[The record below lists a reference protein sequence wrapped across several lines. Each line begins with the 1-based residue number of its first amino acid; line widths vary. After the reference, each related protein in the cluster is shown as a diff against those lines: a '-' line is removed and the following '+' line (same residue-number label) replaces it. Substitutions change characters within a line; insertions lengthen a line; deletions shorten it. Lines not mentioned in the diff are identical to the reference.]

1 MADIILER
9 KRMSMDVSVII
20 VSWNTKEI
28 LRNCLRSVYEQVG
41 GIRFEVFVVDNASS
55 DGSAQMVEDE
65 YPQVRLIRNAEN
77 RGFAAANNQAITLA
91 TGRYLLVLNPDT
103 IVLDGAIAKTVAFA
117 DEHPEAGVIGC
128 KILGSDRTLQRSC
141 FMYHS
146 LLNLLILTS
155 GLHRVFPGSCFF
167 GRERMTWWDYR
178 SVREVQA
185 LTGCFMLVRRE
196 AISQVGLMD
205 ERFFMY
211 AEEMDWC
218 WRMRSNGWKVLY
230 FPHAEIVHLGGSSA
244 ALRWED
250 MLIEQRKSLL
260 LFIEKRQGGVAKW
273 FANVLLLL
281 GTIIRLCYW
290 SCSLPLHSRNV
301 ASKLKKRIKLGLSTV
316 KFHLGFAKKTS
327 LRENR

>member
-1 MADIILER
+1 
-9 KRMSMDVSVII
+9 MDVSVII

-28 LRNCLRSVYEQVG
+28 LRNCLRSVYEQAG
-41 GIRFEVFVVDNASS
+41 PISFEVFVVDNASS

-65 YPQVRLIRNAEN
+65 FPQVDLVRNAEN

-91 TGRYLLVLNPDT
+91 TGRYVLLLNPDT
-103 IVLDGAIAKTVAFA
+103 IVLDGAITKTVAFA
-117 DEHPEAGVIGC
+117 DEHPKAGVVGC
-128 KILGSDRTLQRSC
+128 KVLTSDGTLQRSC

-146 LLNLLILTS
+146 LLNLLILTF
-155 GLHRVFPGSCFF
+155 GLHSVFPRSCFF

-196 AISQVGLMD
+196 AISRVGLMD

-211 AEEMDWC
+211 AEETDWC
-218 WRMRSNGWKVLY
+218 WRMRSNGWNVLY

-260 LFIEKRQGGVAKW
+260 LFIEKRQGRVAKW

-281 GTIIRLCYW
+281 GTIIRLFYW
-290 SCSLPLHSRNV
+290 TCSIPLSSRLV
-301 ASKLKKRIKLGLSTV
+301 SSKLKRRIKLGLLTA
-316 KFHLGFAKKTS
+316 KFHLGFRNETQ
-327 LRENR
+327 L